1 VTGFVSGLKQGAY
14 WSVASDL
21 RSFGI
26 DETLP
31 YDRRYPYRMVN
42 IGARLAAMD
51 PDDQE
56 RVINWGY
63 AVADA
68 ALRGYV
74 DPTTAA
80 PLGMPYPDRAIV

>member
-1 VTGFVSGLKQGAY
+1 
-14 WSVASDL
+14 
-21 RSFGI
+21 
-26 DETLP
+26 
-31 YDRRYPYRMVN
+31 MVN